1 MNRKGI
7 ILAGGYGTRL
17 YPSTNVINKQLLPV
31 YDKPMIYY
39 PISTLML
46 AGIKEILI
54 ISTPNNVPIFKELLG
69 NGNRWGLE
77 ISYEVQTEPRGLA
90 DAFIIGETFLGN
102 DLSALILGDNIFY
115 GRQMTKELSS
125 RGDENEGA
133 KIFAYQVKEPERY
146 GVIDFDNDGK
156 PLSIEEKPSSP
167 KTNWAVIGLYYYD
180 SQVVDIA
187 KSLTPSGRG
196 ELEITDINQAYLNEG
211 KLKVHKLGRGFAWLD
226 TGTHES
232 LLEASQ
238 FIANLEARQ
247 GLKISSPE
255 EIAWHLGYIDDEDLA
270 RLAAEYSNSQ
280 YGSYLLSLVKS

>member
-7 ILAGGYGTRL
+7 ILAGGYGSRL
-17 YPSTNVINKQLLPV
+17 HPSTNVINKQLLPV

-46 AGIKEILI
+46 AGIQEILI
-54 ISTPNNVPIFKELLG
+54 ISTPNDAPVFKELLG

-90 DAFIIGETFLGN
+90 DAFIVGERFLGN

-115 GRQMTKELSS
+115 GRQMTEELSS
-125 RGDENEGA
+125 GEDENEGA

-156 PLSIEEKPSSP
+156 PLSIEEKPLSP
-167 KTNWAVIGLYYYD
+167 NTNWAVIGLYYYD

-187 KSLTPSGRG
+187 KSLTPSERG
-196 ELEITDINQAYLNEG
+196 ELEITDINQTYLNEG

-238 FIANLEARQ
+238 FISTLEARQ
-247 GLKISSPE
+247 GFKISSPE
-255 EIAWHLGYIDDEDLA
+255 EIAWRLGYIDDEDLA

-280 YGSYLLSLVKS
+280 YGSYLLNLVES